1 METTARPR
9 GEQLGL
15 GLNHTAAHGWW
26 PQSSP
31 IPTQHL
37 ASGPSP
43 APALRAL
50 QRCSHRAERRGQVWD
65 LHHLAEFGAAAL
77 KQCLVSARVDV
88 PSSPHRCAPGRAEQ
102 HGKQTRMRS
111 RWCQFGINS
120 LLEMVAA
127 PELLPQ
133 HCRVLGVTSPGHPS
147 PPPPIALTPCR
158 SRPGTSSSSL
168 PRIR

>member
-1 METTARPR
+1 MQLQWVDWRAAQQGGFEEPQWNRVGFLKLSASALDTFPSQHLIHMETTARPR

-26 PQSSP
+26 PRSSP
-31 IPTQHL
+31 IPTQHRT
-37 ASGPSP
+37 SGPSP

-77 KQCLVSARVDV
+77 KQCLVSAWVDV

-102 HGKQTRMRS
+102 HGKQT
-111 RWCQFGINS
+111 
-120 LLEMVAA
+120 
-127 PELLPQ
+127 
-133 HCRVLGVTSPGHPS
+133 
-147 PPPPIALTPCR
+147 
-158 SRPGTSSSSL
+158 
-168 PRIR
+168 